1 MAESQR
7 VRATR
12 KEPLYPNSIGY
23 CIKKYGYTRSEIA
36 EEIGI
41 DRKTLYFYCTGQL
54 ATPKYTL
61 EKIAR
66 TLGCSAQELLA
77 VSAVTEPEQ
86 AKQESVDQSVL
97 QSTTQEVLRAIQ
109 NLEQEGIDMNR
120 SRRFFLQMLGA
131 TGAAFLVSPKEVV
144 YSTIGHRQDQIKD
157 ISVATIENLMLM
169 IQHCRSLQ
177 RAGFTTEESLKSLVG
192 LIQNALENTVNDTY
206 RQELWRIQ
214 AQCQLLARHSI
225 TKKRELG
232 RARTWNESSIASA
245 QFSGDAFLLGAAL
258 GHLGH
263 LYLTWQHNP
272 VFARQLV
279 NQAQEYTKNH
289 PVSGWFSMLLATIA
303 ATEGNKNECETA
315 IAQATEAVHE
325 LPQAGEWV
333 DLYYTDFNIV
343 GIDAF
348 AGNCLIKVGE
358 PAKGLERLTTINMG
372 TLSDNRQASAFY
384 DIACAHAMLG
394 ELEATR
400 TYAFQS
406 IDKALTTN
414 RLYIIPRV
422 ITLAQKIQKKD
433 LHEPHAIAIADY
445 AHAVLHEHS
454 RGESV

>member
-1 MAESQR
+1 MEGNKSARS
-7 VRATR
+7 APKTA
-12 KEPLYPNSIGY
+12 LYPNSIGY
-23 CIKKYGYTRSEIA
+23 CIKKYGYTRSETA

-41 DRKTLYFYCTGQL
+41 DRKTLYFYCIGQL

-66 TLGCSAQELLA
+66 TLGCSVKELMA
-77 VSAVTEPEQ
+77 TPAVTEPEQ
-86 AKQESVDQSVL
+86 SKQVSVDQSVL
-97 QSTTQEVLRAIQ
+97 QPTTQEVLRAIQ

-131 TGAAFLVSPKEVV
+131 AGVAFVVSPKEVLH
-144 YSTIGHRQDQIKD
+144 STIGDGQDQIKD
-157 ISVATIENLMLM
+157 ISVATIENLTLM

-177 RAGFTTEESLKSLVG
+177 RAGFATEESLRSLVG
-192 LIQNALENTVNDTY
+192 LIQNALENTMNDKY

-245 QFSGDAFLLGAAL
+245 QFSGDAFLLGAIL

-263 LYLTWQHNP
+263 LYITWQHDA
-272 VFARQLV
+272 VLARQLV
-279 NQAQEYTKNH
+279 NQAREYTKDH
-289 PVSGWFSMLLATIA
+289 PVNGWFSMILATIA

-315 IAQATEAVHE
+315 IAQATEVVHS
-325 LPQAGEWV
+325 LPQTVEWA
-333 DLYYTDFNIV
+333 DLYYTDFNVV
-343 GIDAF
+343 GVDAF

-372 TLSDNRQASAFY
+372 TLSDNRQASAFC
-384 DIACAHAMLG
+384 DISCAHAMLG

-406 IDKALTTN
+406 IDKALATN
-414 RLYIIPRV
+414 RLYIIPR
-422 ITLAQKIQKKD
+422 IIALAHRIQKKYPQ
-433 LHEPHAIAIADY
+433 EPHAAAIADY
-445 AHAVLHEHS
+445 AHATLYEHPK
-454 RGESV
+454 GELE